1 MTPKLNIWG
10 TWTLFKRE
18 TWRFLKVYMQTLL
31 APVMSNLLYFAIFGL
46 SLHRAIPDIQSV
58 SYLAFLVPGLIL
70 MGIINN
76 SYQNPYSSLIIMKYQ
91 GLIGDLMTIPLSR
104 GAILFAFTASAVLR
118 GLLVGL
124 MTYLTAIFFVD
135 FTYESVA
142 TIFAAA
148 ILVSL
153 FFSFLG
159 IFTGI
164 WADEFDKAAF
174 LQNFILQPL
183 IFLGG
188 IFYPISS
195 LPGVMKTISNFN
207 PIVYMIDLFRYG
219 FTGVH
224 EYSLSLSLMVVS
236 SLTLA
241 LGLVCYFMLQRG
253 WKLQN

>member
-1 MTPKLNIWG
+1 MTPKFNIWG

-18 TWRFLKVYMQTLL
+18 TWRFLKVYLQTLL
-31 APVMSNLLYFAIFGL
+31 APVISNLLYFAIFGL
-46 SLHRAIPDIQSV
+46 SLHHTIPDINGV
-58 SYLAFLVPGLIL
+58 TYLQFLVPGLIL

-76 SYQNPYSSLIIMKYQ
+76 SYQNPYSSLVIMKYQ
-91 GLIGDLMTIPLSR
+91 GLISDLLTIPLSR
-104 GAILFAFTASAVLR
+104 GAILFAFTASALLR
-118 GLLVGL
+118 GLLVGT
-124 MTYLTAIFFVD
+124 MTYLTATFFLDFNYVSIPMIF
-135 FTYESVA
+135 T
-142 TIFAAA
+142 AA

-159 IFTGI
+159 VFTGI
-164 WADEFDKAAF
+164 WANDFDKAAF
-174 LQNFILQPL
+174 LQNFVLQPL

-219 FTGVH
+219 FTGLH
-224 EYSLSLSLMVVS
+224 EYPLSLSLMVVS

-241 LGLVCYFMLQRG
+241 LGLVCYFILQRG